1 MDQPD
6 PRMTPSMDSPLVAF
20 GLAEPAF
27 QIQIVSWQ
35 FIDWAQKQPRQ
46 KAGHQF
52 RHVLRERVLL
62 L

>member
-1 MDQPD
+1 MS
-6 PRMTPSMDSPLVAF
+6 PSMDSPLVAF

-27 QIQIVSWQ
+27 QIQVVSWQ

-46 KAGHQF
+46 KADHQF

>member
-1 MDQPD
+1 
-6 PRMTPSMDSPLVAF
+6 MTPSMDSPLVAF